1 MSVPEVETSDAPEGH
16 PSGPADDVGES
27 NGSGGEVVDYR
38 TLIEQIPA
46 ITYTEIHGGAGQRT
60 AYVSPQATHILGYTP
75 QQFIQDHR
83 LWRTLR
89 HPADR
94 ATVGA
99 AERTAEITRQPFHAE
114 YRMHDRAGRQHWFR
128 DDAVL
133 VEQDGGTFWQGVMFD
148 ITAEKEAEQQARE
161 AELRYRSL
169 VESLPCMV
177 YIDQLDERA
186 TNVYT
191 SPQTESIFGYTQ
203 QDWNDDPDLWLGKM
217 VHPQDRER
225 CRLAEAHHT
234 ETGEPF
240 DETYRILHCDERILW
255 VRDVAVVVEDSDGIP
270 LYSQG
275 FLLDITSQ
283 KEAESEL
290 KDALERE
297 HEQAEHLRSTDE
309 LKNTLLHTLSHDLKG
324 PITAVLAATTALKR
338 PDVEESERQELLD
351 GMAVR
356 ARRMD
361 RLLGD
366 LLDLERLGRHD
377 LRPSWSP
384 VDVGELVRDVVAE
397 SDVLDGRV
405 VEVDAPRLLALVDPP
420 KVERTIDNLLVN
432 AARHTP
438 HGTRIW
444 VRVLAQDGG
453 VLVCVEDEG
462 PGVPDELK
470 DSIFEP
476 FRKGE
481 AGTPGSGIGLSL
493 VSRFAEFHGG
503 RAWVQD
509 RPGGGAA
516 FFVFFP
522 GPDGDYHGADG
533 DRQRNG
539 GHGAGSPRL
548 QDSKSTT
555 GIGDGP

>member
-1 MSVPEVETSDAPEGH
+1 
-16 PSGPADDVGES
+16 
-27 NGSGGEVVDYR
+27 
-38 TLIEQIPA
+38 
-46 ITYTEIHGGAGQRT
+46 
-60 AYVSPQATHILGYTP
+60 
-75 QQFIQDHR
+75 
-83 LWRTLR
+83 
-89 HPADR
+89 
-94 ATVGA
+94 
-99 AERTAEITRQPFHAE
+99 
-114 YRMHDRAGRQHWFR
+114 
-128 DDAVL
+128 
-133 VEQDGGTFWQGVMFD
+133 
-148 ITAEKEAEQQARE
+148 
-161 AELRYRSL
+161 
-169 VESLPCMV
+169 MV

-191 SPQTESIFGYTQ
+191 SPQTESMFGFSQ
-203 QDWNDDPDLWLGKM
+203 QDWNDDPDLWLGTM

-234 ETGEPF
+234 ESGEPF
-240 DETYRILHCDERILW
+240 DETYRILHRDGRILW
-255 VRDVAVVVEDSDGIP
+255 VRDVAVVVEDADGIP

-290 KDALERE
+290 KGALERE
-297 HEQAEHLRSTDE
+297 HAQAEHLRSTDE

-324 PITAVLAATTALKR
+324 PITAVLAATSALKR
-338 PDVEESERQELLD
+338 SDVEESERQELLD

-366 LLDLERLGRHD
+366 LLDLERLGRDD
-377 LRPSWSP
+377 LPPAWSS
-384 VDVGELVRDVVAE
+384 VDVGTLVRDVVAE
-397 SDVLDGRV
+397 CDVLDGRV
-405 VEVDAPRLLALVDPP
+405 VDVDAPPLLALVDPP

-432 AARHTP
+432 ASRHTP
-438 HGTRIW
+438 QGTRIW
-444 VRVLAQDGG
+444 IRVLAHDGG

-470 DSIFEP
+470 TSIFQP

-493 VSRFAEFHGG
+493 VARFAEFHSG

-509 RPGGGAA
+509 RPGGGAS
-516 FFVFFP
+516 FRVFFP
-522 GPDGDYHGADG
+522 NGDHGEGSSGPPESH
-533 DRQRNG
+533 
-539 GHGAGSPRL
+539 SPG
-548 QDSKSTT
+548 

>member
-1 MSVPEVETSDAPEGH
+1 VSVPEVETSDAPDDGPSARALDDAPRDTGH
-16 PSGPADDVGES
+16 GREA
-27 NGSGGEVVDYR
+27 VDYR

-46 ITYTEIHGGAGQRT
+46 ITYTEVHRASGQRT
-60 AYVSPQATHILGYTP
+60 TYVSPQATRILGYTP
-75 QQFIQDHR
+75 LQFIDDHQ

-89 HPADR
+89 HPGDR
-94 ATVGA
+94 AAVTA
-99 AERTAEITRQPFHAE
+99 AERTAEVTKQPFRAE
-114 YRMHDRAGRQHWFR
+114 YRMRDRAGHQHWFR

-133 VEQDGGTFWQGVMFD
+133 VEDTGGGGTLWQGVMFD

-191 SPQTESIFGYTQ
+191 SPQTSSIFGYTQ
-203 QDWNDDPDLWLGKM
+203 QDWADDPDLWLGKM
-217 VHPQDRER
+217 VHPEDRDR
-225 CRLAEAHHT
+225 CRLAEAHHA
-234 ETGEPF
+234 ETKEPF
-240 DETYRILHCDERILW
+240 DETYRIVHRDGRILW
-255 VRDVAVVVEDSDGIP
+255 VRDVAVVVEDEQGIP

-275 FLLDITSQ
+275 FLLDISSQ
-283 KEAESEL
+283 KEVESDL

-297 HEQAEHLRSTDE
+297 HAQAERLRSADK
-309 LKNTLLHTLSHDLKG
+309 LKNTLLHALSHDLKG
-324 PITAVLAATTALKR
+324 PITAVLAATSALKR
-338 PDVEESERQELLD
+338 SDVTESERAELLE

-366 LLDLERLGRHD
+366 LLDLERLDRGV
-377 LRPSWSP
+377 LRPNRFP
-384 VDVGELVRDVVAE
+384 VDVGQLVRDVVAE

-405 VEVDAPRLLALVDPP
+405 VEVDAPRVLAPVDPP
-420 KVERTIDNLLVN
+420 KIERAIDNLLVN
-432 AARHTP
+432 AIRHTTP
-438 HGTRIW
+438 GTRIW
-444 VRVLAQDGG
+444 VRVLPQDGG

-470 DSIFEP
+470 TSIFEP

-493 VSRFAEFHGG
+493 VARFAEFHGG
-503 RAWVQD
+503 RTWVED
-509 RPGGGAA
+509 REGGGAA
-516 FFVFFP
+516 FRLFLPGMDDGTGEGPP
-522 GPDGDYHGADG
+522 GPSES
-533 DRQRNG
+533 Q
-539 GHGAGSPRL
+539 SPL
-548 QDSKSTT
+548 GNDE
-555 GIGDGP
+555 GP

>member
-1 MSVPEVETSDAPEGH
+1 VSVPEVETSEAPDGN
-16 PSGPADDVGES
+16 PSGRAGDVGER
-27 NGSGGEVVDYR
+27 NGSGRERVDYR

-46 ITYTEIHGGAGQRT
+46 ITYTEVHGGTGQRT
-60 AYVSPQATHILGYTP
+60 TYVSPQATHILGFTP
-75 QQFIQDHR
+75 QQFIEDRQ

-94 ATVGA
+94 ASVAA

-133 VEQDGGTFWQGVMFD
+133 VQEGGGTFWQGVMFD
-148 ITAEKEAEQQARE
+148 VTAEKEAEQQARE

-169 VESLPCMV
+169 VESLPCLV

-191 SPQTESIFGYTQ
+191 SPQTDAMFGFTQ
-203 QDWNDDPDLWLGKM
+203 QDWNEDPDLWLGKM
-217 VHPQDRER
+217 VHPEDRER

-234 ETGEPF
+234 ETGELY
-240 DETYRILHCDERILW
+240 DETYRILHRDGRILW
-255 VRDVAVVVEDSDGIP
+255 VRDVAVVVEDADGIP

-290 KDALERE
+290 EHALERE
-297 HEQAEHLRSTDE
+297 HAQAEHLRSTDA
-309 LKNTLLHTLSHDLKG
+309 LKNTLLHTVSHDLKD
-324 PITAVLAATTALKR
+324 PITAVLAATAALKR
-338 PDVEESERQELLD
+338 PDVRESERQELLD

-366 LLDLERLGRHD
+366 LLDLERLGQGV
-377 LRPSWSP
+377 LEPSWSP

-397 SDVLDGRV
+397 SDVLEGRV
-405 VEVDAPRLLALVDPP
+405 VDVDAPRLLALVDPA
-420 KVERTIDNLLVN
+420 KVERAIDNLLVN

-438 HGTRIW
+438 QGTRIW
-444 VRVLAQDGG
+444 IRVLPQDGG
-453 VLVCVEDEG
+453 VLVCVDDEG
-462 PGVPDELK
+462 PGIPDELK
-470 DSIFEP
+470 ASIFEP

-493 VSRFAEFHGG
+493 VSGFAEFHGG
-503 RAWVQD
+503 RAWVLD
-509 RPGGGAA
+509 RPEGGAA
-516 FFVFFP
+516 FRVFFP
-522 GPDGDYHGADG
+522 GTVGDRPGADG
-533 DRQRNG
+533 DRAEAEG
-539 GHGAGSPRL
+539 GHGEGSPGPAGSP
-548 QDSKSTT
+548 SPS
-555 GIGDGP
+555 

>member
-1 MSVPEVETSDAPEGH
+1 MSVPEVETSEAPDGN
-16 PSGPADDVGES
+16 PSGRAGDVGER
-27 NGSGGEVVDYR
+27 NGSGREVVDYR

-46 ITYTEIHGGAGQRT
+46 ITYTEVHGGAGQRT
-60 AYVSPQATHILGYTP
+60 TYVSPQATHILGYTP
-75 QQFIQDHR
+75 QQFIEDGQ

-94 ATVGA
+94 ASVAA

-133 VEQDGGTFWQGVMFD
+133 VEEGGGTFWQGVMFD
-148 ITAEKEAEQQARE
+148 VTAEKEAEQQARE

-191 SPQTESIFGYTQ
+191 SPQTDAMFGFTQ

-217 VHPQDRER
+217 VHPEDRER

-234 ETGEPF
+234 ETGELY
-240 DETYRILHCDERILW
+240 DETYRILHRDGRILW
-255 VRDVAVVVEDSDGIP
+255 VRDVAVVVEDADGIP

-290 KDALERE
+290 EHALERE

-338 PDVEESERQELLD
+338 ADVDESERQELLD

-366 LLDLERLGRHD
+366 LLDLERLERGN
-377 LRPSWSP
+377 LWPSRSP
-384 VDVGELVRDVVAE
+384 VDVGQLVRDVVGE
-397 SDVLDGRV
+397 SDVLEGRV
-405 VEVDAPRLLALVDPP
+405 VDVDAPRLLALVDPP
-420 KVERTIDNLLVN
+420 KVERAIDNLLVN

-438 HGTRIW
+438 QGTRIW
-444 VRVLAQDGG
+444 IRVLPQDEG
-453 VLVCVEDEG
+453 VLVCVDDEG
-462 PGVPDELK
+462 PGIPDELK
-470 DSIFEP
+470 ASIFEP

-516 FFVFFP
+516 FRVFFP
-522 GPDGDYHGADG
+522 GTDGE
-533 DRQRNG
+533 
-539 GHGAGSPRL
+539 HGAGSPGPAESPR
-548 QDSKSTT
+548 SP
-555 GIGDGP
+555 GIGEGP